1 MLECPDEALQVQGRR
16 SRLGFRIGAALLG
29 LTALVLTMPFPG
41 TAHGSLLGGMLDV
54 SRMRELEV
62 EMAKAGLP
70 LPLEQKSHISPE
82 AGNVLCV
89 VDVAQSI
96 GRIMGIGNSIKS
108 VTVNCDFKSIVKVQ
122 RRPITQDERQRCA
135 VTIFGVMVNTA
146 LGMGAISSSV
156 STCAGSVNV
165 PANCAANVNAFIG
178 NVLVLAGTAMAADLS
193 CPLDPLPDR
202 IEERQIELQEAR
214 DDLQREI
221 NKFLIRNNQPVT
233 NVLPP
238 DPAIPKDEVFH
249 SISRCVAHLDLA
261 VTFVMKSG
269 VIIADSTLDCSEEE
283 LIDEDDKRVC
293 AINII
298 GLMGTLSLATR
309 FFALASNSCV
319 QIVGQTT
326 HRAGCAADTA
336 GINAGVYASVA
347 PAMNLQASCI
357 EAYETWDP
365 DMWPRRKDLRQ
376 SATKQGPKKRL
387 VDLQPPG
394 YVVIADP

>member
-1 MLECPDEALQVQGRR
+1 M
-16 SRLGFRIGAALLG
+16 G

-70 LPLEQKSHISPE
+70 LPLEQKSHISPD

-96 GRIMGIGNSIKS
+96 GRIMGVGNSIKS

-135 VTIFGVMVNTA
+135 VTIFG
-146 LGMGAISSSV
+146 
-156 STCAGSVNV
+156 
-165 PANCAANVNAFIG
+165 AANVNAFIG

-394 YVVIADP
+394 YVVIADT